1 MAGAHPFGVVPLF
14 PESLMSVSRRAFL
27 TSIGAGGAG
36 VLALPLIQGR
46 GREALYAQSST
57 GRRADRMAAA
67 ANGIIRID
75 SNENPNG
82 AGEKVFQAMH
92 GAFAEANR
100 YPFKFEEDLRAAIA
114 KLHGV
119 KSENVLLSC
128 GSGELLRVTV
138 QALTSKERALVVA
151 SPTFETSANF
161 AKFLGA
167 SVRSVP
173 VDAKLRL
180 DLQPMAEASKGA
192 GLVYFCNPNNPT
204 ATVHGKAAVAAFVEQ
219 VGKTSPQTTILVDE
233 AYHEYVDDPAYATA
247 IPLAMQNPHVIV
259 TRTMS
264 KVFGMAGVRC
274 GYAIGLPEA
283 LDKIS
288 PWILDSGVNQLALAG
303 AAVAITDTAHIA
315 AEQKKNREAKAF
327 TRKFFESAGFA
338 VGISDANFLMVDIRK
353 DVKLFKAEALKRG
366 VAVGRQFP
374 PLNTQLRISI
384 GTLSEMQRAAEA
396 LKPILV

>member
-1 MAGAHPFGVVPLF
+1 
-14 PESLMSVSRRAFL
+14 
-27 TSIGAGGAG
+27 
-36 VLALPLIQGR
+36 
-46 GREALYAQSST
+46 
-57 GRRADRMAAA
+57 
-67 ANGIIRID
+67 
-75 SNENPNG
+75 
-82 AGEKVFQAMH
+82 
-92 GAFAEANR
+92 
-100 YPFKFEEDLRAAIA
+100 
-114 KLHGV
+114 
-119 KSENVLLSC
+119 
-128 GSGELLRVTV
+128 
-138 QALTSKERALVVA
+138 
-151 SPTFETSANF
+151 
-161 AKFLGA
+161 
-167 SVRSVP
+167 
-173 VDAKLRL
+173 
-180 DLQPMAEASKGA
+180 
-192 GLVYFCNPNNPT
+192 
-204 ATVHGKAAVAAFVEQ
+204 
-219 VGKTSPQTTILVDE
+219 
-233 AYHEYVDDPAYATA
+233 
-247 IPLAMQNPHVIV
+247 MQNPHVIV